1 MRKYSVALLGLLLLI
16 VFSCKKEELRT
27 DFDTLTQGAYL
38 TLTKVNN
45 TNIDYSA
52 LNTSTVSIQVGGKG
66 SPIDKVNIYVTTEPT
81 IDKTKWKLI
90 KAVPFSEG
98 LNLEVKATEIAAA
111 LGIPPSSL
119 SPGNQ
124 YTLYNE
130 VVTKDGRTFS
140 SVNTDA
146 DFEGQAGYNM
156 ALHWTATVICPYN
169 SAAFSSGTFVIVTD
183 EWGDYNA
190 GDVVGVAVGPGAN
203 QLTLTVYPKP
213 GAGTNQKSFPV
224 NITPANGVATVPN
237 TVYGDYPGF
246 PNLAVKTAGSSNYV
260 FACINTIKLLLNH
273 TSPAGDFGNY
283 LLVIKK
289 Q

>member
-1 MRKYSVALLGLLLLI
+1 MRKYSIAFFALLLLI
-16 VFSCKKEELRT
+16 GSSCKKKDLIT
-27 DFDTLTQGAYL
+27 DFDSLTQGSYL
-38 TLTKVNN
+38 TLQEVVN

-52 LNTSTVSIQVGGKG
+52 LNTSTVSIKVGSKG
-66 SPIDKVNIYVTTEPT
+66 SPVDKVNVYVASAPT
-81 IDKTKWKLI
+81 LDKTQWKLV

-98 LNLEVKATEIAAA
+98 VSLDVKATEIATA
-111 LGIPPSSL
+111 LGLQPSQL
-119 SPGNQ
+119 EPGSQ

-156 ALHWTATVICPYN
+156 AMHWTATVICPFTA
-169 SAAFSSGTFVIVTD
+169 STFSSGTFVIVTD

-190 GDVVGVAVGPGAN
+190 GDVVGVAAGPGAN

-224 NITPANGVATVPN
+224 NVNPANGVATVPN

-246 PNLAVKTAGSSNYV
+246 PNLSVKTVGSSNYV
-260 FACINTIKLLLNH
+260 FACIGTIKLLLNH

>member
-1 MRKYSVALLGLLLLI
+1 MRKYNIALLALLLLI
-16 VFSCKKEELRT
+16 AFSCKEKELAT
-27 DFDTLTQGAYL
+27 DFSTLTQGSYL

-52 LNTSTVSIQVGGKG
+52 LSTSTVSIQVGGKG
-66 SPIDKVNIYVTTEPT
+66 SPIDKVNIYVATEPT
-81 IDKTKWKLI
+81 LDKTHW
-90 KAVPFSEG
+90 KAVKSIPFTEG
-98 LNLEVKATEIAAA
+98 VNLDVKATEIATA
-111 LGIPPSSL
+111 LGIPPSAL
-119 SPGNQ
+119 EPGNQ

-140 SVNTDA
+140 SINTDA

-156 ALHWTATVICPYN
+156 ALHWTATVVCPYN
-169 SAAFSSGTFVIVTD
+169 AAAFSSGTFEIVTD
-183 EWGDYNA
+183 EWGDFNA
-190 GDVVGVAVGPGAN
+190 GDVVSVVPGPGAN

-213 GAGTNQKSFPV
+213 GAGTNRKPFPV
-224 NITPANGVATVPN
+224 NINPTNGVATVPT

-246 PNLAVKTAGSSNYV
+246 PNLSVKTVGSSNYV
-260 FACINTIKLLLNH
+260 FACIGSIKLLLNH

-283 LLVIKK
+283 LLEIKK

>member
-1 MRKYSVALLGLLLLI
+1 MRKYSIAFLSLLLLT
-16 VFSCKKEELRT
+16 VFSCKKKDLRT
-27 DFDTLTQGAYL
+27 DFDSLNQGSYL

-52 LNTSTVSIQVGGKG
+52 LSTSTVSIQVGSKG
-66 SPIDKVNIYVTTEPT
+66 APVDKVNIYVTTDPT
-81 IDKTKWKLI
+81 LDKTKWKLV
-90 KAVPFSEG
+90 KAIPFSEG
-98 LNLEVKATEIAAA
+98 VNLDVKATEIATA
-111 LGIPPSSL
+111 LGIPPSQL
-119 SPGNQ
+119 NPGNQ

-130 VVTKDGRTFS
+130 IVTKDGRTFS
-140 SVNTDA
+140 SINTDA

-169 SAAFSSGTFVIVTD
+169 ASVFSSGTFVIVTD
-183 EWGDYNA
+183 EWGDYNP
-190 GDVVGVAVGPGAN
+190 GDVVGVTTGPGAN

-213 GAGTNQKSFPV
+213 GVGTNQKPFIVSV
-224 NITPANGVATVPN
+224 NPTNGVATVAN

-246 PNLAVKTAGSSNYV
+246 PNLSLKTTGSSNYV
-260 FACINTIKLLLNH
+260 FACIGTIKLLLNH

-283 LLVIKK
+283 LLVIRK